1 MQVGLLFRRQG
12 QVAWQ
17 AGRQQAKVG
26 QPLNIRVT
34 AQGIHATAGH
44 AHIAEQQ
51 LDHRHGADVL
61 RADGVLRP
69 AEGVQERRGFVF
81 RAGFGDQLAHLQ
93 EVRLRRTADVFDNLR
108 RVAGDVLFQQ
118 VPHAAWVLQR
128 GVTLRKTFLIQLVVP
143 AGFVVLAFF
152 GVVTAK
158 QTIFEVVILTHDQ
171 AGVGI
176 GFGVFAV
183 VFFVGHQVQQYA

>member
-1 MQVGLLFRRQG
+1 MRRLAVEGFHQADKEFRVVAPVVHLVRQGRFWRVGRQVRLQIPLLFRRQG

-51 LDHRHGADVL
+51 LDHRHGANVL

-69 AEGVQERRGFVF
+69 AQGIQEGGGAIGG
-81 RAGFGDQLAHLQ
+81 AG
-93 EVRLRRTADVFDNLR
+93 
-108 RVAGDVLFQQ
+108 
-118 VPHAAWVLQR
+118 
-128 GVTLRKTFLIQLVVP
+128 
-143 AGFVVLAFF
+143 
-152 GVVTAK
+152 
-158 QTIFEVVILTHDQ
+158 
-171 AGVGI
+171 
-176 GFGVFAV
+176 
-183 VFFVGHQVQQYA
+183 